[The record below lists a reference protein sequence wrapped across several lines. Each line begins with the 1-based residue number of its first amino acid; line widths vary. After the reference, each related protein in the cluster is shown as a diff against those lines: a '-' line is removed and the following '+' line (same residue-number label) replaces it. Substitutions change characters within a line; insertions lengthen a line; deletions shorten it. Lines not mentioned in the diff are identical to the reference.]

1 MSQAGTIMKS
11 TGRRTPRQLVLAA
24 CAAVLPVLWSC
35 DDSGIERETQVRQIA
50 VTDIPSPAAAGS
62 GEPNLAVDASG
73 TVYLSWLEPAAD
85 SMHALRFA
93 ELTGDP
99 QDVRTVASGRD
110 FFVNWADFPS
120 LLPLPGGA
128 LAAHWLVRSGDA
140 TYAYDVHVASSM
152 DGGRSWSSSIIPHR
166 DGTRTEHGFV
176 SMFAEDGGEIGM
188 VWLDGRNMAED
199 PGGGHGA
206 TDDHAG
212 AGGMTL
218 RYARLGPEIAEEGE
232 NRGGEV
238 IAPAAAPLLG
248 GIAGPRDEALLDSLV
263 CDCCQT
269 AAVPTTEGP
278 LVVYRDRSR
287 NEVRDIATIRRS
299 ADGWSSPRPV
309 HRDGWVIGGCPVNGP
324 AAVSAGDLVAV
335 AWFTGAGDSARVL
348 MAFSEDGGENF
359 GAPKRIDQGSPTG
372 RVDVELLPDG
382 DGLVS
387 WLEESAD
394 EGSLRIRRVTPGSG
408 SMGPP
413 LEIAEASTSRA
424 GGFPRMARSGERLY
438 LAWTEPG
445 DSAGLRIVTTS
456 LEAL

>member
-1 MSQAGTIMKS
+1 MSHAGAEIRS
-11 TGRRTPRQLVLAA
+11 AGRRGVRQVALAA
-24 CAAVLPVLWSC
+24 CAAVLPALWAC
-35 DDSGIERETQVRQIA
+35 DDSGIEREAQVQQIA
-50 VTDIPSPAAAGS
+50 VAELRSPAAPGS
-62 GEPNLAVDASG
+62 GEPNLAVDSTG

-85 SMHALRFA
+85 STYALRFA

-99 QDVRTVASGRD
+99 QDVRTIARGPD

-120 LLPLPGGA
+120 LLPLPNGA

-140 TYAYDVHVASSM
+140 TYAYDVHVARSV

-176 SMFAEDGGEIGM
+176 SMFAEAGGDLGM

-206 TDDHAG
+206 TGDHAG

-218 RYARLGPEIAEEGE
+218 RYARLGSEAAEEGDD
-232 NRGGEV
+232 RGGAMN
-238 IAPAAAPLLG
+238 APPAAPLHQGL
-248 GIAGPRDEALLDSLV
+248 AGPVDEALLDSLV

-269 AAVPTTEGP
+269 AAVPTSDGP
-278 LVVYRDRSR
+278 LVVYRDRSPD
-287 NEVRDIATIRRS
+287 EVRDIATIRRS

-324 AAVSAGDLVAV
+324 AAASAGDRVAV

-348 MAFSEDGGENF
+348 LAFSEDGGENF
-359 GAPKRIDQGSPTG
+359 GSPKRIDQGSPTG

-387 WLEESAD
+387 WLEES
-394 EGSLRIRRVTPGSG
+394 EGKGSLRIRRVPPGSG

-413 LEIAEASTSRA
+413 LEIAAASTSRA
-424 GGFPRMARSGERLY
+424 GGFPRLARSGDRLY